1 MKLVDEKP
9 KNDKCRR
16 KRILPIIEEFMKMN
30 VKRMKLEYT
39 KEEYKD
45 ANSCNAAMW
54 KALHDYYSNYPVRVR
69 RIAHEV
75 FLERT
80 DM

>member
-1 MKLVDEKP
+1 MKLVNEKP
-9 KNDKCRR
+9 KKNKCRR
-16 KRILPIIEEFMKMN
+16 KRVLPIIEEFMKMN
-30 VKRMKLEYT
+30 IKMMKIEYT

-45 ANSCNAAMW
+45 ANSCNASMW
-54 KALHDYYSNYPVRVR
+54 KALRRYSNYPVRVR